1 MLKCRIAHVLV
12 KGKSMNINL
21 IIANRALEKAGQ
33 ETLEQSDIENESVKY
48 RLIKNNYL
56 KTILE
61 TLSNTEWT
69 SQKKRKRLTVSEQEN
84 LTNYAYMYDLPT
96 DCAKP
101 EALLNDGEYIIEGT
115 YLYTDTEDAILMYI
129 SNERREI
136 KTTSLELKNATEI
149 EGGVFEYEYY
159 LPSDIVKAIK
169 LVNGELT
176 IEDNI
181 LTTDVKNAELVY
193 ISDGEEVTESHGT
206 IKDED
211 YPEYGDFNFDP
222 LLEEYIETRLAS
234 KIVLKITGETGLYQ
248 LLYAESQLME
258 KRAIKATLDHSKSKT
273 QGNVWW
279 EQELG
284 LTEKNNANY

>member
-12 KGKSMNINL
+12 KGKIMNINL

-84 LTNYAYMYDLPT
+84 LTNYAYMYDLPI

-101 EALLNDGEYIIEGT
+101 EALLNDSEYIIEGK

-129 SNERREI
+129 SNEKREI
-136 KTTSLELKNATEI
+136 KTTSLELKNATES

-181 LTTDVKNAELVY
+181 LTTDVEDAELVY

-284 LTEKNNANY
+284 LTGKNNANY